1 MSRLIPMEEAARMLG
16 MSVERLT
23 ELRSNNEIFGYR
35 DGSTW
40 KFKMTELD
48 RVADELG
55 INMSSPDVI
64 GDEANGND
72 SGIGTSGFDLTS
84 SAKKLL
90 LDDDEPLSLL
100 GSGTFSGEPDSV
112 ELMEDSSVEIFSEA
126 EKSTGEKAPGKKA
139 SGKRPSTRKTAPPA
153 SDVLDLDDDD
163 DMLDLADSGR
173 LGQRNLDA
181 SSSASFA
188 GSSGILAS
196 NDDDVIDDD
205 TDEKLSFGT
214 SSLRLASESSRR
226 LMEQQ
231 AAEAEEVLN
240 GGSGKKSG
248 SGDTGIFDDGDLSL
262 SEDDLFSDEL
272 SLSNDSSSSDIS
284 GLRGNFEDSDDLVL
298 DDSDS
303 STEISLEKN
312 KSGINL
318 SANESGISLLDEP
331 LELGG
336 SDIDA
341 LELPEDDDMIVLDDA
356 VGPDQPTMMQ
366 EDDFNLTPLQDA
378 FDDDDSSGSQVI
390 ALEDSEIYA
399 DDSAS
404 GLMGADDFDA
414 QPAMLDE
421 TIGGDFDASYGNGYG
436 EGQLT
441 PGQMIAPVG
450 PAALPEAPYSVW
462 QVLSLG
468 LVATLMMVGSMI
480 AYNLAQNMWMP
491 EKQVIGSSVLN
502 FFLDLTGM
510 N

>member
-16 MSVERLT
+16 ISVERLT

-48 RVADELG
+48 RVAEELGIRMTSADVMGDELG
-55 INMSSPDVI
+55 
-64 GDEANGND
+64 GGGAAA
-72 SGIGTSGFDLTS
+72 SGFDLTG
-84 SAKKLL
+84 SAKQLL
-90 LDDDEPLSLL
+90 LDDDEPVSLL

-112 ELMEDSSVEIFSEA
+112 ELMEDSSAEIFSEA
-126 EKSTGEKAPGKKA
+126 EKPPVKKPSA
-139 SGKRPSTRKTAPPA
+139 KKPSTKKSVAPA

-163 DMLDLADSGR
+163 GMLDLADSGR
-173 LGQRNLDA
+173 LSQRHLDGG
-181 SSSASFA
+181 SASFA

-196 NDDDVIDDD
+196 GRDEVIENDS
-205 TDEKLSFGT
+205 DEKLSFGS

-226 LMEQQ
+226 LMEKQ
-231 AAEAEEVLN
+231 AAEAEEALN
-240 GGSGKKSG
+240 GGSAKKSG
-248 SGDTGIFDDGDLSL
+248 SGDTGFFDDDDLSL
-262 SEDDLFSDEL
+262 NEDDLFSDEL
-272 SLSNDSSSSDIS
+272 SLSSDSSSGDIS
-284 GLRGNFEDSDDLVL
+284 ALKGSFEDSDDLVL

-303 STEISLEKN
+303 SSEITLEKN

-318 SANESGISLLDEP
+318 RANESGISLLDEP

-356 VGPDQPTMMQ
+356 AGPDQPTMMQ
-366 EDDFNLTPLQDA
+366 EDDFNLTPLVDA
-378 FDDDDSSGSQVI
+378 YDDDEDSSGSQVI

-404 GLMGADDFDA
+404 GLLGGNDFDA

-421 TIGGDFDASYGNGYG
+421 TMGGDFGVGYGN
-436 EGQLT
+436 QSMM
-441 PGQMIAPVG
+441 PGQMMAPVG

-462 QVLSLG
+462 QVLSLAM
-468 LVATLMMVGSMI
+468 VATLMMVGSMI

-491 EKQVIGSSVLN
+491 QEQVIGSSVLN

-510 N
+510 NKG